1 MCDKVWSK
9 WYFGNLKLTSRL
21 SFCLPVLVYTKQQK
35 SYWHSQYLQ
44 RARNVHISCR
54 RTFWIINILSNGQWG
69 DPPPPPP
76 PALYSCTVLYWLY
89 CVVLCPAACTG
100 RTLLWSRPVQWS
112 RSRQQHYEAPAPAGP
127 RSIYSEYSG
136 YEGSSIVTLV
146 LAWIHN
152 IPTRFLMN
160 VESTYQRFC
169 ALTSLKILRLRKL
182 LD

>member
-69 DPPPPPP
+69 DPPPPPS
-76 PALYSCTVLYWLY
+76 SCTVQLY
-89 CVVLCPAACTG
+89 CAVLCCTVPC
-100 RTLLWSRPVQWS
+100 R
-112 RSRQQHYEAPAPAGP
+112 PAPARLCCGLGQCSEAG
-127 RSIYSEYSG
+127 RGSNITRHSTSWTTIDIEWIQRMLGFLNFDIRTEMNTQYSNHQV
-136 YEGSSIVTLV
+136 SSECWKHL
-146 LAWIHN
+146 
-152 IPTRFLMN
+152 P
-160 VESTYQRFC
+160 
-169 ALTSLKILRLRKL
+169 ALLCFKNMLRIFAK
-182 LD
+182 

>member
-69 DPPPPPP
+69 DPPPPPA
-76 PALYSCTVLYWLY
+76 PALYSCTVLY
-89 CVVLCPAACTG
+89 CAVLCCTVPCRLHRPDSVVVSASAVKQVAAATLRGASTSWSTIDIQWIQRIRGFLNCDIGTGMNTQYSKQVSYECWKHLPA
-100 RTLLWSRPVQWS
+100 LLCFK
-112 RSRQQHYEAPAPAGP
+112 
-127 RSIYSEYSG
+127 
-136 YEGSSIVTLV
+136 
-146 LAWIHN
+146 N
-152 IPTRFLMN
+152 M
-160 VESTYQRFC
+160 
-169 ALTSLKILRLRKL
+169 LRIFAK
-182 LD
+182 